1 MSLHC
6 SGYGDLWDDI
16 QNVQENDKDASV
28 HGVSVSSE
36 EAEGS
41 KVASE
46 RKRKEECS
54 DWKSE
59 EEELGGE
66 DDNAEDKDEDYK
78 GTTRICVISDV
89 HKAASS
95 FKAME
100 GCSLRSGVTPG
111 SCCPCRAQQK
121 HPKNI
126 NTTLCDMIVHYFK
139 HRHCSIFRI
148 SNTQLCRCYKYSR
161 VCLFGVELIIVSFL
175 SDWMLQRMLACR
187 KHIRLYSV

>member
-16 QNVQENDKDASV
+16 QNVQENDKGGSV

-41 KVASE
+41 KEASE
-46 RKRKEECS
+46 LERKEECS
-54 DWKSE
+54 GWKSE
-59 EEELGGE
+59 EEELGDE
-66 DDNAEDKDEDYK
+66 DDNTEDKDEDYK

-95 FKAME
+95 FKAVE
-100 GCSLRSGVTPG
+100 GCCLCSGVTPG
-111 SCCPCRAQQK
+111 SCCPCRAQRKQT
-121 HPKNI
+121 KNI
-126 NTTLCDMIVHYFK
+126 NTTLFDMTVHYFK

-148 SNTQLCRCYKYSR
+148 SNTQLCC
-161 VCLFGVELIIVSFL
+161 C
-175 SDWMLQRMLACR
+175 
-187 KHIRLYSV
+187 